1 MAAFGLQYEPEAQQD
16 IEVWAENANAAWL
29 FNVMQT
35 QWTHLANGKVSGIS
49 YTAIK
54 DTMKLIGIKKRDRPE
69 VFRLFQRMEQDGKEE
84 INRG

>member
-1 MAAFGLQYEPEAQQD
+1 MAAYGLLYEPEEKPD
-16 IEVWAENANAAWL
+16 IEIWAENANAAGL
-29 FNVMQT
+29 FGAMQT
-35 QWTHLANGKVSGIS
+35 QWVHRADGKVSGIS

-69 VFRLFQRMEQDGKEE
+69 AFRLFQRMEQAGKEE